1 MTTFEDVGE
10 LYIKYQND
18 NGKQSEV
25 DFYKNQLQKS
35 IEEMDNLR
43 QVSVYNSDFKTRCH
57 EYSLGVLVENHWYI
71 ICNNINT

>member
-57 EYSLGVLVENHWYI
+57 EYSLGVLV
-71 ICNNINT
+71 

>member
-35 IEEMDNLR
+35 IEELRFHLGNL
-43 QVSVYNSDFKTRCH
+43 
-57 EYSLGVLVENHWYI
+57 GYI
-71 ICNNINT
+71 ES